1 MGEVGG
7 QEDKSC
13 WKYKKNESLVKWLKN
28 MKNLA
33 NENFPVPRFMAWRR
47 WGKSSKLWAVGVSD
61 GSGREGREV
70 NPPDL
75 CLAQIKGYL
84 VYWSLSVHW
93 LHLSPRLYSNILSST
108 QQTTRLCLHHKR
120 WTEWELSDKFYC
132 LNISWWLT
140 MWEVRYSPPPTLRVL
155 WGRIWLN
162 NTCVGSRLEGGG
174 GGMEGRERKFQ

>member
-1 MGEVGG
+1 MTEEYEKLGKWEFSCATLYGLEEVG
-7 QEDKSC
+7 E
-13 WKYKKNESLVKWLKN
+13 
-28 MKNLA
+28 
-33 NENFPVPRFMAWRR
+33 
-47 WGKSSKLWAVGVSD
+47 SSKLWAVGVSD

-174 GGMEGRERKFQ
+174 GGMEGKAEVSIKQVHLMMF